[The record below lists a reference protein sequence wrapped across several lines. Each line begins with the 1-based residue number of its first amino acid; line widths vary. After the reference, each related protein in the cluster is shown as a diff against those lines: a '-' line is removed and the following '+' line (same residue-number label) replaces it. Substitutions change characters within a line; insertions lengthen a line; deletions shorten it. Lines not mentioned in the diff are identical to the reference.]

1 MQSRLIPLA
10 AVAWVTACG
19 TLPPLEMPALP
30 VPARYPVAEN
40 SASAPQDGLAWQAQ
54 FREPRLQRRIE
65 QALRDNRD
73 LRQAAIRVDAAR
85 AALDMR
91 RATRWPA
98 VDATAGVARQG
109 SSNGGTAST
118 AFNVGLDIAA
128 YEIDLF
134 GRLKRLDE
142 EAASNLL
149 ATEHA
154 RRAVEIAL
162 IGSVAEAHVAEQL
175 AREQLDLARRSVEAW
190 EQSRQVTLQLVAGG
204 LAGDLEIAQAHS
216 LAAAGRAEVLAREQ
230 ALARSR
236 NATALLLGTG
246 ASADYESSFTRL
258 EDLEIIDRLSA
269 GTPSDLLLRRP
280 DIAEAEADLR
290 AAHANIGAARAA
302 FFPRVTLTAAL
313 GLASPA
319 LSGLFS
325 AGAGTW
331 SFAPQVVQPLFDG
344 GRMTSELRLS
354 ELRRD
359 AAIAEYER
367 RIQVAFRDVSDSLA
381 GRASL
386 GGQLSAKLDQAG
398 AARER
403 WALLQARYAAGLDSR
418 LELLD
423 GQRSLYAAESE
434 LLEVRAECLVN
445 AIRLFAALG
454 GGPTRGDAST
464 HP

>member
-1 MQSRLIPLA
+1 MQSRLTLLA
-10 AVAWVTACG
+10 AVAWVTACS
-19 TLPPLEMPALP
+19 TPPPLEMPVLP

-40 SASAPQDGLAWQAQ
+40 SASAPQDGLAWQAV

-73 LRQAAIRVDAAR
+73 LRLAAIRVDAAR

-91 RATRWPA
+91 RASRLPA

-109 SSNGGTAST
+109 ASNDGTAST
-118 AFNVGLDIAA
+118 AFNAGLGIAA

-134 GRLKRLDE
+134 GRLKHLDE

-154 RRAVEIAL
+154 RRTVEIAL

-204 LAGDLEIAQAHS
+204 RAGDLEVAQAHS
-216 LAAAGRAEVLAREQ
+216 LVAAGRAEVLARER

-246 ASADYESSFTRL
+246 AGADYEPPFTRL
-258 EDLEIIDRLSA
+258 EDLEIIDGLSA

-280 DIAEAEADLR
+280 DIAEAEANLR

-331 SFAPQVVQPLFDG
+331 SFAPQVAQPLFDG
-344 GRMTSELRLS
+344 GRMASELRLS

-359 AAIAEYER
+359 SAIAEYER

-386 GGQLSAKLDQAG
+386 GGQLSAKVDQAG

-423 GQRSLYAAESE
+423 GQRSLYAAESD
-434 LLEVRAECLVN
+434 LLEVRAERLVN

-454 GGPTRGDAST
+454 GGPTRGDASA